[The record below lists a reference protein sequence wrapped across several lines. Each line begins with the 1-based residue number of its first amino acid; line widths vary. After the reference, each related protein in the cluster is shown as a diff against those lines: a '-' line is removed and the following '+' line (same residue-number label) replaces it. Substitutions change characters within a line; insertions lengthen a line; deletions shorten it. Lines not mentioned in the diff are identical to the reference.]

1 MTIEIEG
8 DSLEGRIIRLL
19 MEGRPM
25 TEREIADELK
35 ISKSRVER
43 TIKGLVSRGIL
54 EIEELP
60 DKKYLR
66 LLRRDIKFHGVNP
79 SQERA
84 IKKKRKRKKD
94 KDRGSEKSRQMM
106 YR

>member
-1 MTIEIEG
+1 MPIEIDS
-8 DSLEGRIIRLL
+8 DSLEGKIIRLL

-25 TEREIADELK
+25 TINEVADELK

-43 TIKGLVSRGIL
+43 KVKALVSKDI
-54 EIEELP
+54 IQVEELP

-79 SQERA
+79 SQEKA
-84 IKKKRKRKKD
+84 IKKKKKE
-94 KDRGSEKSRQMM
+94 KEEENKGSEKSRRMM